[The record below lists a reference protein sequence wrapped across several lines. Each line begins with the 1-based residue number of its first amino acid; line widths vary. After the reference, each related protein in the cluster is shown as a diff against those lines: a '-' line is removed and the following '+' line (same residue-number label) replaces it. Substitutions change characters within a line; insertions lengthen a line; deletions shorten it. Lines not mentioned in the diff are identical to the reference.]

1 MLNKSIPNVLELEIK
16 FNVSDEVFTKNT
28 FISLDIE
35 KLKLEEVNKKR
46 EKSSKKLIEYNDIE
60 IFLKNV
66 SVNNDTLE
74 IVINENYNESND
86 MSEDIKSLFKINK
99 KCIDKNLLSKKI
111 NLKYEEDYKNQLK
124 ENNDKLFNESYR
136 NIYCNNI
143 KNEIGEENYESINE
157 KRSRYNMLFSSIINQ
172 NINLLKNAFNDL
184 KETESYKFVSND
196 DLLIYLPDSNLIE
209 IPTNIY
215 SETSDIESVE
225 FLLRYPNNDNNSEGI
240 ILHKYSHPYKENWSN
255 DILYHN
261 ESKIDTGLYPS
272 FMVDE
277 NNEISLS
284 KPVEK
289 KEYYLR
295 LFYGINKKLF
305 EANNLDQSIEI
316 G

>member
-143 KNEIGEENYESINE
+143 KNEIGDENYESINE
-157 KRSRYNMLFSSIINQ
+157 KNR
-172 NINLLKNAFNDL
+172 
-184 KETESYKFVSND
+184 
-196 DLLIYLPDSNLIE
+196 
-209 IPTNIY
+209 
-215 SETSDIESVE
+215 
-225 FLLRYPNNDNNSEGI
+225 
-240 ILHKYSHPYKENWSN
+240 
-255 DILYHN
+255 
-261 ESKIDTGLYPS
+261 DTICY
-272 FMVDE
+272 F
-277 NNEISLS
+277 
-284 KPVEK
+284 
-289 KEYYLR
+289 R
-295 LFYGINKKLF
+295 
-305 EANNLDQSIEI
+305 Q
-316 G
+316 